1 MEAFCNLVDFFFFNP
16 LHPIMYKIIL
26 ALTSNKI

>member
-1 MEAFCNLVDFFFFNP
+1 MEAFCNRVDFFFNP